1 MVQSVYCE
9 YACTIA
15 VTANSY
21 MQLEITS
28 LIELSFSGRANLL
41 IGSTMVSFLSASSV
55 YVYSFWERLS

>member
-9 YACTIA
+9 YARTIA

-28 LIELSFSGRANLL
+28 LIELSFSGKANLL

-55 YVYSFWERLS
+55 YMYSFWERLS

>member
-9 YACTIA
+9 YARTIA

-41 IGSTMVSFLSASSV
+41 IGSTMVSFLSVSSV